1 MKPWHML
8 ICAGLVIVGIVLITA
23 GAQAFAFIPALGCA
37 LMMGMM
43 IWMMVRHGGH
53 GGGGKA

>member
-43 IWMMVRHGGH
+43 IWMMVRPGGH
-53 GGGGKA
+53 GGGGKP